1 VVYERVS
8 RDEERMFLDMAEEV
22 VEETEEPGD
31 WKGTTRNRDPKKHA
45 GGRPIEYTFR
55 QMLLVLLLMVYHRKE
70 YREMEAHLKNNP
82 TLLSELGLK
91 KAPGKST
98 MHRAAGK
105 MGIGT
110 LVRMND
116 AIIARFKKIEEDQG
130 RRISP

>member
-1 VVYERVS
+1 MVYERVS

-22 VEETEEPGD
+22 VEETEEPRD
-31 WKGTTRNRDPKKHA
+31 WNGTKSRDPKKHA
-45 GGRPIEYTFR
+45 GGRPNEYTFR

-82 TLLSELGLK
+82 ILLSELGLK

-105 MGIGT
+105 VGIDT

-116 AIIARFKKIEEDQG
+116 AIIAKFKKI
-130 RRISP
+130 